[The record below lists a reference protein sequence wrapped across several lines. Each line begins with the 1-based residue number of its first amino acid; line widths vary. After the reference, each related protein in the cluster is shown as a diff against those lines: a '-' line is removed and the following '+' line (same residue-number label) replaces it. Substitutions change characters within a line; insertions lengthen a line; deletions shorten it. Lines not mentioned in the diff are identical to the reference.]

1 MERMIFINLP
11 TRDLTAS
18 DVFYAGL
25 GFTKNADFSNEM
37 ASSWMITE
45 TSWIMI
51 LSEDF
56 YSTFLRNGD
65 TAAYGAGGR
74 EVLNAISGESRAEV
88 DEFAARAI
96 AHGGTIYRE
105 ATEEMPGMYSVAFL
119 DPDGHEWEVG
129 WMDMSAF
136 AGDTPSTQTP
146 A

>member
-11 TRDLTAS
+11 TRDLAAS
-18 DVFYAGL
+18 DAFYSGL
-25 GFTKNADFSNEM
+25 GFSKNADFSNEM

-45 TSWIMI
+45 NSWIMI

-65 TAAYGAGGR
+65 IPAYGDGGR
-74 EVLNAISGESRAEV
+74 EVLNAISGESRDEV
-88 DEFAARAI
+88 DEFAARAL
-96 AHGGTIYRE
+96 AHGGTIYRA

-129 WMDMSAF
+129 WMDMSNF
-136 AGDTPSTQTP
+136 AAAPTTD
-146 A
+146 